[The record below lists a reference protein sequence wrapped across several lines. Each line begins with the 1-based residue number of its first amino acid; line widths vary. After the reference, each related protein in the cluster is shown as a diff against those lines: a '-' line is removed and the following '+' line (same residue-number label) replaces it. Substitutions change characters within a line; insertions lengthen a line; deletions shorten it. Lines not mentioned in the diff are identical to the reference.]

1 MLIRKRFIKSVKHQ
15 LHSMSFPNL
24 GLSAEQVGLI
34 SLKQSS
40 DKRFTVGE
48 SGVLAIAGTG
58 DGKVEFIGFADHT
71 MSLVNSAMGYPAY
84 YPVDSV
90 AEEAPLKA
98 ILMDLDGTTVHS
110 EEFWIWII
118 QLSVASLMG
127 DSKFELEDAD
137 IPYVSGHSVSEHLQY
152 CVAKYCPDKSVE
164 VARTYY
170 FEHTHREMQLILDGK
185 GKPGAFR
192 PSQGIKDFLLELKAM
207 GLKLGLV
214 TSGLYEKAYPEILD
228 AFKTLNMG
236 DPADFYDTI
245 ITAGHALRKGQA
257 GTLGELS
264 PKPHPWLY
272 AEAFRVGL
280 GLSYTERHSAIGIED
295 SGAGVA
301 SIRLAGMQ
309 AWGIGGGNIDQSG
322 TRGLCSQYSEDFESL
337 LGLIKER
344 C

>member
-1 MLIRKRFIKSVKHQ
+1 
-15 LHSMSFPNL
+15 MSFPNL

-192 PSQGIKDFLLELKAM
+192 PSPGIKDFLLELKAM

-337 LGLIKER
+337 LGLIKQR

>member
-1 MLIRKRFIKSVKHQ
+1 
-15 LHSMSFPNL
+15 MSFPNL

-152 CVAKYCPDKSVE
+152 CVTKYCPDKSVE

-192 PSQGIKDFLLELKAM
+192 PSPGIKDFLLELKAM

-264 PKPHPWLY
+264 PKPNPWLY

-280 GLSYTERHSAIGIED
+280 GMGYDERHSAIGIED

>member
-1 MLIRKRFIKSVKHQ
+1 
-15 LHSMSFPNL
+15 MSFPNL

-58 DGKVEFIGFADHT
+58 DGKVEFIGFADHS

-192 PSQGIKDFLLELKAM
+192 PSPGIKDFLLELKAM

-236 DPADFYDTI
+236 APADFYDTI

>member
-1 MLIRKRFIKSVKHQ
+1 
-15 LHSMSFPNL
+15 MSFPNL

-192 PSQGIKDFLLELKAM
+192 PSPGIKDFLLELKAM

>member
-1 MLIRKRFIKSVKHQ
+1 
-15 LHSMSFPNL
+15 MSFPNL

-192 PSQGIKDFLLELKAM
+192 PSPGIKDFLLELKAM

-236 DPADFYDTI
+236 APADFYDTI

>member
-1 MLIRKRFIKSVKHQ
+1 
-15 LHSMSFPNL
+15 MSFPNL
-24 GLSAEQVGLI
+24 GQSAEEVGLI

-40 DKRFTVGE
+40 DNRFSVGE
-48 SGVLAIAGTG
+48 SGVVAIAGTG

-127 DSKFELEDAD
+127 DSKFALEDAD

-152 CVAKYCPDKSVE
+152 CVAKYCPDRSIE

-192 PSQGIKDFLLELKAM
+192 PSPGIKDFLLELKAM

-245 ITAGHALRKGQA
+245 ITAGHALRHGQA

-280 GLSYTERHSAIGIED
+280 GMGYDERHSAIGIED

-322 TRGLCSQYSEDFESL
+322 TRGLCSQYREDFESL
-337 LGLIKER
+337 LELIKER
-344 C
+344 S

>member
-1 MLIRKRFIKSVKHQ
+1 
-15 LHSMSFPNL
+15 MSFPNL

>member
-1 MLIRKRFIKSVKHQ
+1 
-15 LHSMSFPNL
+15 MSFPNL

-301 SIRLAGMQ
+301 SIRLAVMQ

>member
-1 MLIRKRFIKSVKHQ
+1 
-15 LHSMSFPNL
+15 
-24 GLSAEQVGLI
+24 
-34 SLKQSS
+34 
-40 DKRFTVGE
+40 
-48 SGVLAIAGTG
+48 
-58 DGKVEFIGFADHT
+58 
-71 MSLVNSAMGYPAY
+71 
-84 YPVDSV
+84 
-90 AEEAPLKA
+90 
-98 ILMDLDGTTVHS
+98 
-110 EEFWIWII
+110 
-118 QLSVASLMG
+118 
-127 DSKFELEDAD
+127 
-137 IPYVSGHSVSEHLQY
+137 
-152 CVAKYCPDKSVE
+152 
-164 VARTYY
+164 
-170 FEHTHREMQLILDGK
+170 MQLILDGK

-192 PSQGIKDFLLELKAM
+192 PSPGIKDFLLELKAM